1 MPQDNLQIALEHH
14 RAGRLRQAADAYLAL
29 LDNDPTHPEAA
40 HWLGVLVFQAGRPA
54 QAINLLETAAAMRPS
69 DPAFQHNLGM
79 ANLHAGRASEA
90 IAAFERALELLPN
103 RADTLFAWGIAYLLR
118 AHTGDADAAIFAFRQ
133 AGLAGL
139 DAPQLHQYAGVAQLA
154 AGRAPQAIAD
164 FLVAAEKNPNDP
176 SAWHMLALAYRHAGD
191 VDQVRKC
198 LNKALEIDPTLA
210 RAWYALAALDFEAH
224 NYDIAAALFKKA
236 IKAQPDFS
244 AAHQGLARAL
254 ERAGR
259 QSEALD
265 AFAQVL
271 HAARGG
277 PARPTLEQPS
287 AQTADSAKLIDSILS
302 SRARPATPPRAPAKP
317 NLSSAISNL
326 EQKLNSPRMVEFH
339 HALVANADIFS
350 PAQIPG
356 GPLKNLFDRYAENF
370 DNHLR
375 NQLHYN
381 VPELI
386 AQAVAQ
392 LRTDDAQRFDTLD
405 LGCGT
410 GLCGALLRPITRSL
424 AGVDLSPAMIEK
436 ARARGV
442 YDRLGVGDLVATLND
457 NPNAFDLLTAADVF
471 IYLGDLTPV
480 FQASLA
486 ALRPNGLLA
495 FTVEAGAG
503 DRYHLHQKTLRYTHS
518 LPYLKHLIQIHGF
531 GEETLKEVTLRV
543 ESDLPVKGYLLV
555 LRSPAS

>member
-1 MPQDNLQIALEHH
+1 ML
-14 RAGRLRQAADAYLAL
+14 
-29 LDNDPTHPEAA
+29 
-40 HWLGVLVFQAGRPA
+40 
-54 QAINLLETAAAMRPS
+54 
-69 DPAFQHNLGM
+69 
-79 ANLHAGRASEA
+79 A
-90 IAAFERALELLPN
+90 IA
-103 RADTLFAWGIAYLLR
+103 Y
-118 AHTGDADAAIFAFRQ
+118 RQ
-133 AGLAGL
+133 AG
-139 DAPQLHQYAGVAQLA
+139 D
-154 AGRAPQAIAD
+154 R
-164 FLVAAEKNPNDP
+164 
-176 SAWHMLALAYRHAGD
+176 
-191 VDQVRKC
+191 DQVRKC

-210 RAWYALAALDFEAH
+210 RAWYALAALDFEEG
-224 NYDIAAALFKKA
+224 NYDIAAALFRKA

-259 QSEALD
+259 QSEAVA

-271 HAARGG
+271 QSARGG
-277 PARPTLEQPS
+277 PSRPTLEQPS
-287 AQTADSAKLIDSILS
+287 AQTADSAALIDSILS
-302 SRARPATPPRAPAKP
+302 SRARPSAAPPSAPAKP
-317 NLSSAISNL
+317 NVASAISSL
-326 EQKLNSPRMVEFH
+326 EQKLTNSRIVEFH
-339 HALVANADIFS
+339 HALVANAEVFS
-350 PAQIPG
+350 PAQIPAD
-356 GPLKNLFDRYAENF
+356 PLKNLFDRYADTF

-375 NQLHYN
+375 NTLHYN

-410 GLCGALLRPITRSL
+410 GLCGALLRPIARTL

-436 ARARGV
+436 SRARGV

-457 NPNAFDLLTAADVF
+457 NPGAFDLLTAADVF
-471 IYLGDLTPV
+471 IYLGDLTPA
-480 FQASLA
+480 FQA
-486 ALRPNGLLA
+486 ALRALRPGGLLA
-495 FTVEAGAG
+495 FTVEAGPG

-531 GEETLKEVTLRV
+531 GEESFKEVTLRV

>member
-14 RAGRLRQAADAYLAL
+14 RAGRLRQAAEGYLAL
-29 LDNDPTHPEAA
+29 LDQDPTHPDAS
-40 HWLGVLVFQAGRPA
+40 HWLGVLAFQAGRPA
-54 QAINLLETAAAMRPS
+54 QAIDLLETAAAMRPT
-69 DPAFQHNLGM
+69 DPAFHHNLGM
-79 ANLHAGRASEA
+79 ANLHAGRTSEA
-90 IAAFERALELLPN
+90 ITAFERTLELLPN
-103 RADTLFAWGIAYLLR
+103 RTETLFAWGIAYLVR
-118 AHTGDADAAIFAFRQ
+118 AQPGDADAAVFAFRQ
-133 AGLAGL
+133 AHLAGL

-164 FLVAAEKNPNDP
+164 FLVALEKNPHDP
-176 SAWHMLALAYRHAGD
+176 AAWHMLAIAYRQAGD
-191 VDQVRKC
+191 RDQVRKC

-210 RAWYALAALDFEAH
+210 RAWYALAALDFEDA

-259 QSEALD
+259 QSEAVA

-271 HAARGG
+271 QSARGH
-277 PARPTLEQPS
+277 ARPTHETPS
-287 AQTADSAKLIDSILS
+287 AQTADSAALIDSILS
-302 SRARPATPPRAPAKP
+302 SRAKPATAAPPPTPATPNVA
-317 NLSSAISNL
+317 SAISNL
-326 EQKLNSPRMVEFH
+326 EQKLTSPRIVEFH
-339 HALVANADIFS
+339 HALAANAEIFS

-356 GPLKNLFDRYAENF
+356 GPIKNLFDRYADHF

-375 NQLHYN
+375 NTLHYN

-386 AQAVAQ
+386 AQAVAEIREGDH
-392 LRTDDAQRFDTLD
+392 LFDALD

-410 GLCGALLRPITRSL
+410 GLCGALLRPMVKTL

-442 YDRLGVGDLVATLND
+442 YDRLGVGELVATLND
-457 NPNAFDLLTAADVF
+457 NPAAFDLLTAADVF
-471 IYLGDLTPV
+471 LYLGDLTPV
-480 FQASLA
+480 FQAALR
-486 ALRPNGLLA
+486 ALRPAGLLT

-503 DRYHLHQKTLRYTHS
+503 DRYHLHNKTLRYTHS
-518 LPYLKHLIQIHGF
+518 QPYLKHILNIHGF
-531 GEETLKEVTLRV
+531 HEEIFKEVTLRV
-543 ESDLPVKGYLLV
+543 ESERPVQGYLLV
-555 LRSPAS
+555 LRK

>member
-1 MPQDNLQIALEHH
+1 MAQDNLQIALEHH

-29 LDNDPTHPEAA
+29 LDADPTHPDAS
-40 HWLGVLVFQAGRPA
+40 HWLGVLAFQAGRPA
-54 QAINLLETAAAMRPS
+54 QAINLLETAAAMRPN
-69 DPAFQHNLGM
+69 DPAFHHNLGM
-79 ANLHAGRASEA
+79 ANLHAGRTSEA
-90 IAAFERALELLPN
+90 ITAFERTLELLPN
-103 RADTLFAWGIAYLLR
+103 RTETLFAWGIAYLVR
-118 AHTGDADAAIFAFRQ
+118 AQPGDADAAVFAFRQ
-133 AGLAGL
+133 AHLAGL

-164 FLVAAEKNPNDP
+164 FLVALEKNPNDP
-176 SAWHMLALAYRHAGD
+176 SAWHMLAIAYRQAGD
-191 VDQVRKC
+191 RDQVRKC

-210 RAWYALAALDFEAH
+210 RAWYALAALDFEEG
-224 NYDIAAALFKKA
+224 NFDIAAALFRKA

-259 QSEALD
+259 QSEAVA

-271 HAARGG
+271 QSARG
-277 PARPTLEQPS
+277 PARPTLETPS
-287 AQTADSAKLIDSILS
+287 AQTADSAALIDSILS
-302 SRARPATPPRAPAKP
+302 SRARPAAPSPAKP

-326 EQKLNSPRMVEFH
+326 EQKLTNPRMVEFH
-339 HALVANADIFS
+339 HALVANAEIFA
-350 PAQIPG
+350 PAQIPAN
-356 GPLKNLFDRYAENF
+356 PLKNLFDRYADNF

-375 NQLHYN
+375 NTLHYN

-386 AQAVAQ
+386 AQAVAEVREGDH
-392 LRTDDAQRFDTLD
+392 LFDALD

-410 GLCGALLRPITRSL
+410 GLCGALLRPMVKTL

-457 NPNAFDLLTAADVF
+457 NPAAFDLLTAADVF
-471 IYLGDLTPV
+471 IYLGDLTPAL
-480 FQASLA
+480 QASLR
-486 ALRPNGLLA
+486 ALRPGGLLA
-495 FTVEAGAG
+495 FTVEAGPG

-518 LPYLKHLIQIHGF
+518 HPYLKHVIDIHGF
-531 GEETLKEVTLRV
+531 HEEAFKEVVLRV
-543 ESDLPVKGYLLV
+543 ESERPVHGYLLV
-555 LRSPAS
+555 LRAPAS